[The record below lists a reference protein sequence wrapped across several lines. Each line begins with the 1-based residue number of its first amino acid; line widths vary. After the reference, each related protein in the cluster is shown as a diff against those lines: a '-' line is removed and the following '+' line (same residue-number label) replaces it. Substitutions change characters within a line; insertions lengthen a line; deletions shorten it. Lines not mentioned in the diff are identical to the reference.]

1 LEKSKERILKMRKV
15 LLSLIAAVLVI
26 GSFAAVGYSAY
37 RVGYNQGAEATAGG
51 DTPLFRQFE
60 DFRPRGMPMHNF
72 GRDIERGFNRGF
84 GPGGFPRMGFG
95 FFSPILFL
103 GRIAVLGLVLWFIY
117 WLFTRSGW
125 RLTRTPQAT
134 VTTPPNPEGGNQN
147 GEANQ

>member
-1 LEKSKERILKMRKV
+1 MKKA
-15 LLSLIAAVLVI
+15 LLTLLAIVLVF
-26 GSFAAVGYSAY
+26 GLFAATGYAGY
-37 RVGYNQGAEATAGG
+37 RFGYNQGAQAAAGG
-51 DTPLFRQFE
+51 ESPRFSQFE
-60 DFRPRGMPMHNF
+60 DFGPRGTPMHNF

-125 RLTRTPQAT
+125 RITRTPQAT
-134 VTTPPNPEGGNQN
+134 ATTPLDPEGGNQN
-147 GEANQ
+147 VEANQ

>member
-1 LEKSKERILKMRKV
+1 MRKV
-15 LLSLIAAVLVI
+15 LLSFIAAVLVI
-26 GSFAAVGYSAY
+26 GLFAAVGYTAY
-37 RVGYNQGAEATAGG
+37 RVGYNQGAQATAGG
-51 DTPLFRQFE
+51 DAPLFRQFE
-60 DFRPRGMPMHNF
+60 DFGLRGMPMHNF

-84 GPGGFPRMGFG
+84 GPDGFPGMGFG